1 MNEFK
6 LLDRLPLRK
15 TNIKMNMTING
26 VFSFPEEWKLT
37 DESNPNLF

>member
-6 LLDRLPLRK
+6 LLDRLPVRR
-15 TNIKMNMTING
+15 TNIKMNVAIHG